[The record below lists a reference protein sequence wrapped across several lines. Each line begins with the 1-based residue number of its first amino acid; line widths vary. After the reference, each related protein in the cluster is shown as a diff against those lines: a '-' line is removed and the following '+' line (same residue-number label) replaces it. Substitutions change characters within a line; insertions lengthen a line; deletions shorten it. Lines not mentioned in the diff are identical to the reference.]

1 MQRPLD
7 VPRTADDVQDVVMSL
22 SGDRYRTEH
31 AGHRI
36 ELVRDNL
43 AKTLSLLVDDEVV
56 ASKRRWWPRDL
67 ELHATLEVDGVAHAL
82 AAYEHVVMVV
92 GWPTRTQDSIELDG
106 VPLAL
111 TVVG

>member
-36 ELVRDNL
+36 ELVRDNV

-67 ELHATLEVDGVAHAL
+67 ELHAALEVDGVAHTL

-92 GWPTRTQDSIELDG
+92 GWPTRTLDSIELDG
-106 VPLAL
+106 VALPL